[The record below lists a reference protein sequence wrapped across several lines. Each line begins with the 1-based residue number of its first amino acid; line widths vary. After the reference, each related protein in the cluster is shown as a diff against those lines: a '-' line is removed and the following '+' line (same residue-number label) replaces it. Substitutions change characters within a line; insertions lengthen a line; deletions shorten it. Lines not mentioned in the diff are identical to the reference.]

1 MPQFLLFLTLL
12 FFIFQSNIQA
22 QNSHISGTVQ
32 DENTVAMEFVNILL
46 LNASDSTMLK
56 GTISNSEGEFEINPK
71 ESGKFLLQ
79 YSAIGYVTHYTEQ
92 IDFDLENGNHK
103 LPTLQL
109 QPNNTLL
116 EEFSVVAK
124 KPLFEQQIDR
134 TVVNVSQSATSAGA
148 TALEVLEKSP
158 GVEVNRSNSQI
169 SMLGKNG
176 VVVMINGKIN
186 RMEAAAMLQ
195 LLQGMN
201 ADNIEKIELIT
212 TPPANFDAEGNAGII
227 NIQTLQKT
235 TDGHNGSFSLNTA
248 YGRRGRL
255 GGSVNLIAGLG
266 KWTVSADVSSN
277 NRWTQENTFL
287 DRVIQFNDIK
297 TSTDINSYRPAYTG
311 LHNGSLTVDYQISDK
326 TLVSTRLSGYISH
339 WTLDSE
345 TETFTSNPMDGLT
358 DFSLLKSDEINHW
371 THWMTNFHLKHRF
384 NEKSSLALD
393 CDYLYY
399 FANNPTDYS
408 NRMEDGNRNFVEET
422 EFISRKET
430 PIVFQ
435 VAKVDYTTSVLND
448 KLKIEAGLK
457 GTFSTFNNDISVSNL
472 LNNEWVIEPLFTT
485 NLSLDES
492 ITAAYFSTD
501 FSLNESTQVKA
512 GLRYEYIESDLSSET
527 EGSLLLQN
535 YGTFFPTIYISKKM
549 SEDKQWQFSY
559 NKRITRPAF
568 NLMAPAFFFFAP
580 NNILAGNP
588 AILPTFTQSVKVD
601 YQWKRWMFSLQFS
614 DEDNSF
620 AWGQPEIN
628 AEENIVINKVQNMKD
643 QKTIGFT
650 SSFPIAVTDWWESRY
665 NLGVYYLESQPV
677 FEGVT
682 YKRSDSYFTFNTTQS
697 FQLPKKWELEVGA
710 QYRSELQYGMGQIP
724 VRFVINMGIS
734 KSLFKEKGKLT
745 FNWSD
750 IFNTGS
756 FFEIGYNESDINL
769 QYNWRYEFD
778 GSVARLSYT
787 HSFGSDK
794 WKKNKRA
801 TGSNE
806 EQQRVN

>member
-1 MPQFLLFLTLL
+1 MPKLFLFSIHLL
-12 FFIFQSNIQA
+12 LIFHSTADA
-22 QNSHISGTVQ
+22 QNAKISGIVQ
-32 DENTVAMEFVNILL
+32 DEKGAALEFVNILL
-46 LNASDSTMLK
+46 LNAEDSTMLK
-56 GTISNSEGEFEINPK
+56 GTISNSEGAFEVHPK
-71 ESGKFLLQ
+71 KSGKFMLQ
-79 YSAIGYVTHYTEQ
+79 YSAIGYLTHYTEKF
-92 IDFDLENGNHK
+92 DFEANGKNHT
-103 LPTLQL
+103 LLTLQL

-124 KPLFEQQIDR
+124 KPLFEQKIDR
-134 TVVNVSQSATSAGA
+134 TVVNVSESATSAGA

-158 GVEVNRSNSQI
+158 GVDVNRSNSQI

-186 RMEAAAMLQ
+186 RMEADGLLQ

-227 NIQTLQKT
+227 NIQTLQKIR
-235 TDGHNGSFSLNTA
+235 DGHNGSFSLNTA
-248 YGRRGRL
+248 YGRRGRF

-287 DRVIQFNDIK
+287 DRVIEFNGVQ

-339 WTLDSE
+339 WTLDAE
-345 TETFTSNPMDGLT
+345 TETFTSNTMEGLT
-358 DFSLLKSDEINHW
+358 DFSLLQSDEINHW
-371 THWMTNFHLKHRF
+371 THWMTNFHLKHQF
-384 NEKSSLALD
+384 NEKSSIALD
-393 CDYLYY
+393 YDYLYY
-399 FANNPTDYS
+399 FDDNPTDYS
-408 NRMEDGNRNFVEET
+408 NQIEDGNRNFVEET

-430 PIVFQ
+430 PIIFQ
-435 VAKVDYTTSVLND
+435 VAKLDYTTSALND
-448 KLKIEAGLK
+448 KVKIEAGLK
-457 GTFSTFNNDISVSNL
+457 GTFSTFNNDISVSNFI
-472 LNNEWVIEPLFTT
+472 NNEWVIEPLFTT
-485 NLSLDES
+485 NLSLDEN
-492 ITAAYFSTD
+492 ITAAYLSTD
-501 FSLNESTQVKA
+501 FSLNENTQIKA

-535 YGTFFPTIYISKKM
+535 YGTFFPTIYLSKKM

-559 NKRITRPAF
+559 NKRITRPPF

-580 NNILAGNP
+580 SNILAGNP

-601 YQWKRWMFSLQFS
+601 YQLKRWMFSLQFS
-614 DEDNSF
+614 DEENPF

-650 SSFPIAVTDWWESRY
+650 SSFPIAVTDWWEGRY
-665 NLGVYYLESQPV
+665 NLGVYYFESQPV
-677 FEGVT
+677 FEGVV

-697 FQLPKKWELEVGA
+697 FQLPKKWELELGA
-710 QYRSELQYGMGQIP
+710 QYRSELQYGMGEIP
-724 VRFVINMGIS
+724 VRFVINVGIS
-734 KSLFKEKGKLT
+734 KSLFKNKGKLT

-750 IFNTGS
+750 VFNTGS
-756 FFEIGYNESDINL
+756 FFEVDYDESAINL
-769 QYNWRYEFD
+769 QYRWRYEFD

-794 WKKNKRA
+794 LKKNKRT
-801 TGSNE
+801 TGSGD
-806 EQQRVN
+806 EQRRVN